1 MAKKIYQVL
10 YWQHYSS
17 VFEVE
22 AETEEEARLEL
33 RKQFGESEVADV
45 SELEFD
51 EDGIEITGEEP
62 VV

>member
-1 MAKKIYQVL
+1 MAKKIYQLL
-10 YWQHYSS
+10 YWQHYSG

-33 RKQFGESEVADV
+33 RKQFGESEVANV

-51 EDGIEITGEEP
+51 EDGIEFTGEEP
-62 VV
+62 VD